1 MGVPPA
7 DQRHEEEEQSRG
19 FSISDRRSTRMRGEE
34 KAAAD
39 AAKEDQ
45 RRRTQKEFARASR
58 QQALPEINFS
68 TFLLSLGSTALVQLG
83 EVDDPVTHLRSENL
97 PNAKQTIDI
106 LAVLE
111 EKTRG
116 NLDDD
121 EGQLLSNLLYDLRL
135 RYVSKLKSGTPGSR

>member
-1 MGVPPA
+1 
-7 DQRHEEEEQSRG
+7 
-19 FSISDRRSTRMRGEE
+19 MREEE

-58 QQALPEINFS
+58 QHALPEISFS

-83 EVDDPVTHLRSENL
+83 EVEDPVTQQLGESL

-106 LAVLE
+106 LGVLE

-116 NLDDD
+116 NLSDD
-121 EGQLLSNLLYDLRL
+121 EAQLLSNLLYDLRM
-135 RYVSKLKSGTPGSR
+135 RYVSKLKSGTPSPR